1 MTSAAP
7 PAPDHP
13 VIRALGLHKRFGEQT
28 VLRGVDLD
36 IMPGEV
42 LAIVGRSGAGKSV
55 LLKNLIGLLHPD
67 AGAVLVAGED
77 LHRARG
83 RRLSRLR
90 ERFGMLFQGGALFDS
105 LSVADNVAFPLREKT
120 RQSPAQIA
128 GTVSDMLRN
137 VGLQGMDDKFPAELS
152 GGMRK
157 RAALARALAHRPE
170 IMLFDEPTTGLDPIM
185 VRAIHR
191 LIADTQQRFQY
202 TAVVVSH
209 EVPGIFEIASR
220 VAMLHAGELLAVAA
234 PDAFQASANPV
245 VQQFIA
251 GRLEGPLPPA

>member
-1 MTSAAP
+1 MSAAP
-7 PAPDHP
+7 PVPGHP
-13 VIRALGLHKRFGEQT
+13 VIRAQGLQKRFGGQI
-28 VLRGVDLD
+28 VLCGVDLD
-36 IMPGEV
+36 VMPGEV

-55 LLKNLIGLLHPD
+55 LLKSLIGLLQPD
-67 AGAVLVAGED
+67 SGAVLVAGED
-77 LHRARG
+77 LHRAYG

-120 RQSPAQIA
+120 RQSPVQVSE
-128 GTVSDMLRN
+128 TVADVLKS

-202 TAVVVSH
+202 TAVIVSH
-209 EVPGIFEIASR
+209 EVPGIFEITSR
-220 VAMLHAGELLAVAA
+220 VAMLHEGALLEVAT

-251 GRLEGPLPPA
+251 GRLEGPLTPT

>member
-1 MTSAAP
+1 MTGTAAL
-7 PAPDHP
+7 
-13 VIRALGLHKRFGEQT
+13 IRAQGLCKRFGGQV

-36 IMPGEV
+36 VMPGEI
-42 LAIVGRSGAGKSV
+42 LAVVGRSGAGKSV
-55 LLKNLIGLLHPD
+55 LLKNLIGLLGPD
-67 AGAVLVAGED
+67 GGSVQVAGQD
-77 LHRARG
+77 VHRARG
-83 RRLSRLR
+83 RNLSRLR

-120 RQSPAQIA
+120 RQSPTEVAEA
-128 GTVSDMLRN
+128 VSEVLKS

-191 LIADTQQRFQY
+191 LIADTQQRFKY

-220 VAMLHAGELLAVAA
+220 VAMLHDGELLEVA
-234 PDAFQASANPV
+234 PPEAFRASANPV

-251 GRLEGPLPPA
+251 GRLEGPLPPT

>member
-1 MTSAAP
+1 MTPAAP
-7 PAPDHP
+7 L
-13 VIRALGLHKRFGEQT
+13 IRAEGLQKRFGGQV

-36 IMPGEV
+36 VMPGEV
-42 LAIVGRSGAGKSV
+42 LAVVGRSGAGKSV
-55 LLKNLIGLLHPD
+55 LLKNLIGLLQPD
-67 AGAVLVAGED
+67 SGAVLVAGED
-77 LHRARG
+77 VHRAR
-83 RRLSRLR
+83 RLGRLR

-120 RQSPAQIA
+120 RQSPARISE
-128 GTVSDMLRN
+128 TVADVLKS

-191 LIADTQQRFQY
+191 LIADTQQRFRY

-220 VAMLHAGELLAVAA
+220 VAMLHEGALLEVAT
-234 PDAFQASANPV
+234 PDAFQNSANPV

-251 GRLEGPLPPA
+251 GRLEGPLTPT

>member
-1 MTSAAP
+1 MTSVAP
-7 PAPDHP
+7 L
-13 VIRALGLHKRFGEQT
+13 IRAQGLCKRFGRQV
-28 VLRGVDLD
+28 VLQGVDLD
-36 IMPGEV
+36 VMPGEV
-42 LAIVGRSGAGKSV
+42 LAIIGRSGSGKSV
-55 LLKNLIGLLHPD
+55 LLKSLIGLLQPD
-67 AGAVLVAGED
+67 AGSVLVAGDD

-105 LSVADNVAFPLREKT
+105 LTVTDNVAFPLREKT
-120 RQSPAQIA
+120 QQSPEQIA
-128 GTVSDMLRN
+128 EVVADTLKS

-220 VAMLHAGELLAVAA
+220 VAMLHEGGLLEIAT
-234 PDAFQASANPV
+234 PSAFQASANPV

-251 GRLEGPLPPA
+251 GRLEGPLTPT

>member
-1 MTSAAP
+1 MTGDAP
-7 PAPDHP
+7 L
-13 VIRALGLHKRFGEQT
+13 IRAAGLSKRFGGQD

-36 IMPGEV
+36 VMPGEV
-42 LAIVGRSGAGKSV
+42 LAVVGRSGAGKSV
-55 LLKNLIGLLHPD
+55 LLKNLIGLIKPD
-67 AGAVLVAGED
+67 GGSVQVAGED
-77 LHRARG
+77 VHRARG

-120 RQSPAQIA
+120 RQSPAEVA
-128 GTVSDMLRN
+128 EKVGEMLKS

-220 VAMLHAGELLAVAA
+220 VAMLHDGALLEVAA
-234 PDAFQASANPV
+234 PDAFRASANPV

-251 GRLEGPLPPA
+251 GRLEGPLPPT